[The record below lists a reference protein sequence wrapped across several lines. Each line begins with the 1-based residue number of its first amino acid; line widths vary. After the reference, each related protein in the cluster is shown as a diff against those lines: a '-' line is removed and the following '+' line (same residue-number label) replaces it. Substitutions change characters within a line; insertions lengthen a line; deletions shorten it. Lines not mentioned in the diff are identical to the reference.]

1 MRFIDT
7 VKELLLVYA
16 ALVLLCAGLYAYFE
30 STTYI
35 NGVWWACVTAL
46 TVGYGDMFP
55 ATTGG
60 RIVAVAL
67 MHATVLFILPLLIG
81 NICSLCIRNRVLANN
96 FAPTTVMPGL
106 VPGIQ
111 VFRTT
116 RSQSGHSWM
125 AGTSP
130 AMTMGIGASRT
141 NGSGKPERVSAG
153 WRRYGRR
160 R

>member
-30 STTYI
+30 NTTYM

-67 MHATVLFILPLLIG
+67 MHATVLFILPLMIG
-81 NICSLCIRNRVLANN
+81 NICSLCIKNRHEFTNEEQEEIKATLRRLDARLS
-96 FAPTTVMPGL
+96 AL
-106 VPGIQ
+106 SEKQGIN
-111 VFRTT
+111 
-116 RSQSGHSWM
+116 
-125 AGTSP
+125 A
-130 AMTMGIGASRT
+130 
-141 NGSGKPERVSAG
+141 
-153 WRRYGRR
+153 
-160 R
+160 

>member
-30 STTYI
+30 NTTYM

-67 MHATVLFILPLLIG
+67 MHATVLFILPLMIG
-81 NICSLCIRNRVLANN
+81 NICSLCIKNRHE
-96 FAPTTVMPGL
+96 FTTEEQEEIKATL
-106 VPGIQ
+106 RRLDARLSALSEKQGIN
-111 VFRTT
+111 
-116 RSQSGHSWM
+116 
-125 AGTSP
+125 A
-130 AMTMGIGASRT
+130 
-141 NGSGKPERVSAG
+141 
-153 WRRYGRR
+153 
-160 R
+160 